1 MTLLPLSDYLGDSAA
16 LCDAVV
22 RLRGSALVAELGR
35 IASAVMASPH
45 GLFLPAASAAAATS
59 AAPPAPFPRDTPALL
74 QEISFDGHCFGH
86 YSVAGRPVYND
97 ADRRHLAS
105 LASLTAGVLQVH
117 SLAQRSTHAYAQ
129 VEALLA
135 QQTQIL
141 DQLHES
147 VLTMDLT
154 GYITSWNKGAERLFG
169 YTSVEAVGRNI
180 LFLYDDEDTGF
191 HDAFLEQ
198 GGRLM
203 EVRRRKKSGEIFW
216 ASLSLS
222 PLQDLD
228 GKPIGLIAYLTDITE
243 RKLAEER
250 LHHLAYYDPLT
261 SLPNRTLLAKL
272 VDQALS
278 VAQRSKMLG
287 CVLFIDLNRFKLIND
302 TLGRRI
308 GDELLRQVSL
318 RFRQALRD
326 QDLVA
331 RLGGDEFA
339 VGLFDIGQHFEASM
353 VSQKLL
359 ASLEEPFLIEGH
371 DLRVGASIGISVYPQ
386 DGQDAETLLR
396 LADIAMY
403 RAKQDSGGE
412 AESVAFYSQDMNLGM
427 QARMRLETGLRQ
439 ALSEQQLLLHYQP
452 KYALGSGRII
462 GAEALVRWHH
472 PQHGM
477 IPPAE
482 FIPLAESTGLVVQVG
497 EWVLEA
503 ACAQAQAWKQAGLP
517 PIRLAVNV
525 SAREFTA
532 ALPARVAATLARYG
546 LEAAWLEL
554 EITEST
560 LMHNIERVIG
570 IMDRITALGVA
581 LSLDDFGTGYSSLSY
596 LKRFPIDT
604 LKIDRSFTTGIP
616 TDASDCAIAST
627 IISIAQQL
635 HHKVIAEGVE
645 TAEQLAFLKSSG
657 CDEVQGYL
665 FSRPLPAVEFEKALR
680 QNWGL

>member
-1 MTLLPLSDYLGDSAA
+1 MTLLPVSDYLGDSAA

-22 RLRGSALVAELGR
+22 RLRGPALVAELGR

-45 GLFLPAASAAAATS
+45 GQFLPAGSMDAAASS
-59 AAPPAPFPRDTPALL
+59 AIFSSDTPALL

-86 YSVAGRPVYND
+86 YSVAGRSLYND

-117 SLAQRSTHAYAQ
+117 SLAQRSTHAFAQ

-180 LFLYDDEDTGF
+180 LFLYDGEDTGF

-222 PLQDLD
+222 PLQDMD
-228 GKPIGLIAYLTDITE
+228 DKPIGLIAYLTDITE

-287 CVLFIDLNRFKLIND
+287 CVMFIDLNRFKLIND

-318 RFRQALRD
+318 RFRKVLRD

-339 VGLFDIGQHFEASM
+339 VGLFDIGQHFEASL
-353 VSQKLL
+353 VAQKLL
-359 ASLEEPFLIEGH
+359 ASLVQPFLIEGH

-427 QARMRLETGLRQ
+427 QARMRLEIGLRQ

-497 EWVLEA
+497 DWVLEA
-503 ACAQAQAWKQAGLP
+503 ACAQAQAWKLAGLP

-525 SAREFTA
+525 SAREFTS

-665 FSRPLPAVEFEKALR
+665 FSRPLPALEFEKALR
-680 QNWGL
+680 ENWGL

>member
-1 MTLLPLSDYLGDSAA
+1 
-16 LCDAVV
+16 
-22 RLRGSALVAELGR
+22 
-35 IASAVMASPH
+35 
-45 GLFLPAASAAAATS
+45 
-59 AAPPAPFPRDTPALL
+59 
-74 QEISFDGHCFGH
+74 
-86 YSVAGRPVYND
+86 
-97 ADRRHLAS
+97 
-105 LASLTAGVLQVH
+105 
-117 SLAQRSTHAYAQ
+117 
-129 VEALLA
+129 
-135 QQTQIL
+135 
-141 DQLHES
+141 
-147 VLTMDLT
+147 
-154 GYITSWNKGAERLFG
+154 
-169 YTSVEAVGRNI
+169 
-180 LFLYDDEDTGF
+180 
-191 HDAFLEQ
+191 
-198 GGRLM
+198 
-203 EVRRRKKSGEIFW
+203 
-216 ASLSLS
+216 
-222 PLQDLD
+222 
-228 GKPIGLIAYLTDITE
+228 
-243 RKLAEER
+243 
-250 LHHLAYYDPLT
+250 
-261 SLPNRTLLAKL
+261 
-272 VDQALS
+272 

-318 RFRQALRD
+318 RFRHVLRD

-339 VGLFDIGQHFEASM
+339 VGLFDISQHFEASM

-359 ASLEEPFLIEGH
+359 SSLVEPFLIEGH

-412 AESVAFYSQDMNLGM
+412 GESVAFYSQDMNLGM
-427 QARMRLETGLRQ
+427 QARMRLETGLRH
-439 ALSEQQLLLHYQP
+439 ALAEQQLLLHYQP
-452 KYALGSGRII
+452 KYALASGRII

-503 ACAQAQAWKQAGLP
+503 ACAQAQAWKLAGLP

-546 LEAAWLEL
+546 LESAWLEL

-560 LMHNIERVIG
+560 LMHNIDRVIG

-665 FSRPLPAVEFEKALR
+665 FSRPLPAPEFEKVLR
-680 QNWGL
+680 ENWGV

>member
-1 MTLLPLSDYLGDSAA
+1 MTMLPVSTTLSDSAA

-22 RLRGSALVAELGR
+22 RLRGAALVTELGR
-35 IASAVMASPH
+35 IAGSVMASAH
-45 GLFLPAASAAAATS
+45 GEFLPSASGEVPVALLAENEA
-59 AAPPAPFPRDTPALL
+59 ALL

-86 YSVAGRPVYND
+86 YRVAGKPSYD
-97 ADRRHLAS
+97 DTDRRDLSS

-117 SLAQRSTHAYAQ
+117 SLAQRSTHAFAQ

-169 YTSVEAVGRNI
+169 YSSVEAVGRNI

-222 PLQDLD
+222 PLRDLD
-228 GKPIGLIAYLTDITE
+228 ERPVGLIAYLTDITE
-243 RKLAEER
+243 RKIAEER
-250 LHHLAYYDPLT
+250 LHHLAYYDALT
-261 SLPNRTLLAKL
+261 SLPNRTLLTKL

-287 CVLFIDLNRFKLIND
+287 CMLFIDLNRFKLIND

-308 GDELLRQVSL
+308 GDELLRQVSV
-318 RFRQALRD
+318 RFRQVLRD

-339 VGLFDIGQHFEASM
+339 VGLFDISQHFEAST
-353 VSQKLL
+353 VAQKLL
-359 ASLEEPFLIEGH
+359 ASLVQPFLIEGH

-386 DGQDAETLLR
+386 DGHDAETLLR

-403 RAKQDSGGE
+403 RAKQDGGGD

-427 QARMRLETGLRQ
+427 QARMRLETGLRH
-439 ALSEQQLLLHYQP
+439 ALAENQLLLHYQP
-452 KYALGSGRII
+452 KYALGSGRMI
-462 GAEALVRWHH
+462 GAEALVRWRH
-472 PQHGM
+472 PVHGM

-517 PIRLAVNV
+517 PIRIAVNV
-525 SAREFTA
+525 SAREFTS
-532 ALPARVAATLARYG
+532 ALPGRVAAMLERYG

-616 TDASDCAIAST
+616 SDASDCAIATT

-645 TAEQLAFLKSSG
+645 TAEQMAFLNSAG

-665 FSRPLPAVEFEKALR
+665 FSRPLAAEEFECVLR
-680 QNWGL
+680 LNWNL